1 MKNIKMKSLSFMM
14 DTEINKQPEIR
25 VLPMPSDTNAAG
37 DIFGGWLMSQVDIA
51 GSIAAH
57 RYVGNRVV
65 TVAVNEFL
73 FIKPVLVGDLV
84 SIYADIEHVG
94 NTSIRIALNVMAE
107 HERGKANAR
116 KVAEAVLT
124 YVSLDENKK
133 PKIIKRQ

>member
-1 MKNIKMKSLSFMM
+1 M
-14 DTEINKQPEIR
+14 DTDVDAQPEIR
-25 VLPMPSDTNAAG
+25 VMRMPSDTNAAG

-51 GSIAAH
+51 GSITAH

-65 TVAVNEFL
+65 TVSVNEFI

-84 SIYADIEHVG
+84 SIYGKISHIG
-94 NTSIRIALNVMAE
+94 NTSVRISLNVMAE
-107 HERGKANAR
+107 HERGTEDAQ

-133 PKIIKRQ
+133 PKKIVTR

>member
-1 MKNIKMKSLSFMM
+1 MGTDN
-14 DTEINKQPEIR
+14 DNQPEIR

-65 TVAVNEFL
+65 TVAVNEFI

-84 SIYADIEHVG
+84 SIYAKIQHIG
-94 NTSIRIALNVMAE
+94 NTSIRIALEVLAE
-107 HERGKANAR
+107 HERGKANAQ

-124 YVSLDENKK
+124 YVSLDEKKK
-133 PKIIKRQ
+133 PQKIK

>member
-1 MKNIKMKSLSFMM
+1 MM
-14 DTEINKQPEIR
+14 ATNINKQPEIR

-65 TVAVNEFL
+65 TVAVNEFI

-84 SIYADIEHVG
+84 SIYADIEHIG
-94 NTSIRIALNVMAE
+94 NTSIKISLNVMAE
-107 HERGKANAR
+107 HERGKEHAQQ
-116 KVAEAVLT
+116 VAKAILT
-124 YVSLDENKK
+124 YVSLDEKK
-133 PKIIKRQ
+133 QPKKISTK

>member
-1 MKNIKMKSLSFMM
+1 MVTN
-14 DTEINKQPEIR
+14 NNNQPEIR

-73 FIKPVLVGDLV
+73 FLKPVLVGDLV
-84 SIYADIEHVG
+84 SIYADINHVG
-94 NTSIRIALNVMAE
+94 NTSLRVSLKVMAE
-107 HERGKANAR
+107 HERGTEHAQH
-116 KVAEAVLT
+116 VAQAVLT
-124 YVSLDENKK
+124 YVSLGENKK
-133 PKIIKRQ
+133 PKAIHKK

>member
-1 MKNIKMKSLSFMM
+1 M
-14 DTEINKQPEIR
+14 DTDINKQPEIR
-25 VLPMPSDTNAAG
+25 ILPMPSDTNAAG

-133 PKIIKRQ
+133 PKKIKQQ